1 VSFLRRQNPED
12 RLQGREDDLAVC
24 HRARENDPESN
35 YRQLRSSPKVVN
47 DGDQKGPQRCPT
59 AVYNCQ
65 QLAVLG
71 NLFNMQRLEI
81 TIKFFLALAST
92 VFLLISGVVL
102 PAAGVILI
110 PFVPQ
115 PVLLFGLKYGTGLGV
130 AVLVAALV
138 GLFVLAGEALGFVY
152 SIFAVMV
159 GLLFWL
165 LGRLRAVELLV
176 TGVAAAMLAAAA
188 GILLHFY
195 GSWGAMTQDFRAGL
209 IDNLTV
215 ALRVHEKMGF
225 PQESLNLFREKI
237 PDIVEQMLQ
246 ILPGLLFV
254 SLCLVVLLNIL
265 FLWKRFPDRRT
276 QWLSITTFRE
286 WKCPEQLVWALIAC
300 GFAFFVPASE
310 AVTIVAVNVLLVTG
324 VCYFIQGLA
333 IVAFFS
339 IRTMCLDFCAAR
351 LIY

>member
-1 VSFLRRQNPED
+1 LFSRQPANRFD
-12 RLQGREDDLAVC
+12 
-24 HRARENDPESN
+24 
-35 YRQLRSSPKVVN
+35 
-47 DGDQKGPQRCPT
+47 
-59 AVYNCQ
+59 
-65 QLAVLG
+65 
-71 NLFNMQRLEI
+71 MMRLEI
-81 TIKFFLALAST
+81 LVRFFLALAST

-102 PAAGVILI
+102 PAAGVILM

-115 PVLLFGLKYGTGLGV
+115 PVLLFGLKYGVGLGV
-130 AVLVAALV
+130 GVLIAALV
-138 GLFVLAGEALGFVY
+138 CLFVIAGEALGFVY
-152 SIFAVMV
+152 SVFAVMV

-165 LGRLRAVELLV
+165 LGRLRTVELLV
-176 TGVAAAMLAAAA
+176 TAVAAAMLATAA

-195 GSWGAMTQDFRAGL
+195 GSWGALTHDLRSSL

-237 PDIVEQMLQ
+237 PEIVEQLLRL
-246 ILPGLLFV
+246 LPGLLFV

-265 FLWKRFPDRRT
+265 FLLRRFPERRA
-276 QWLSITTFRE
+276 QWLSLASFRE

-310 AVTIVAVNVLLVTG
+310 AVTIIALNVLLVTG

-333 IVAFFS
+333 IVAFFFHKNNVPRFLRS
-339 IRTMCLDFCAAR
+339 ATYILIIFQQIFTLLVAALGLFDLWGDFRR
-351 LIY
+351 LKKNNLNPSQAS